1 MSGENIREE
10 VIAEED
16 CRKFLTFLL
25 RNELYGIDITSVRE
39 VIEYIQATSITRI
52 PLTPNYIG
60 GVINLRGEVTPVI
73 DLSARFFNITS
84 DITKRTCIAI
94 LEMED
99 EDENIAV
106 GIIIDAVNAVVD
118 IPVSAIEETPGFGA
132 KLRSDFIN
140 GIGTLNDK
148 FIILLNPD
156 NILNIKELSDFKAI
170 RSAEQILSNPDNFL
184 K

>member
-1 MSGENIREE
+1 MKGQNVREE
-10 VIAEED
+10 IAIEEEY
-16 CRKFLTFLL
+16 RKFLTFLL

-52 PLTPNYIG
+52 PLTPNFIG

-73 DLSARFFNITS
+73 DLSARFFNIIS

-118 IPVSAIEETPGFGA
+118 IPLSGIEETPQFGA
-132 KLRSDFIN
+132 KIRSDFIK
-140 GIGTLNDK
+140 GIGKLNDK
-148 FIILLNPD
+148 FIVLLNPAT
-156 NILNIKELSDFKAI
+156 ILNIKELSDFESI
-170 RSAEQILSNPDNFL
+170 GGAEIILAGTDSFI